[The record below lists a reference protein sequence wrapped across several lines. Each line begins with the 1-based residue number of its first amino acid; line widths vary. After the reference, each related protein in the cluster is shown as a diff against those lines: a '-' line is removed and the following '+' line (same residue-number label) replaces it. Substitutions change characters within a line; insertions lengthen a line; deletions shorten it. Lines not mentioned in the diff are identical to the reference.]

1 MSSDDE
7 CLSQRTAFHTAGS
20 NKVRDFLRF
29 SQNDLDDLQPI
40 EVKKQSLARVAQLL
54 GAAGQETE
62 NGDRPEQDNEFEGDE
77 IDDDLVFSTVPQRSF
92 NAPTTQ
98 IHFDEIDDDEMR
110 RFAES
115 FEQEQ
120 QDTKPDENDSLDMDD
135 DQHCHDR
142 PSNIRTP
149 TKSTEQQKGI
159 SIGDI
164 DALLND
170 DDGNNDNND
179 DDQMEQQEQMSPV
192 FKKKA

>member
-1 MSSDDE
+1 MSSEDE

-20 NKVRDFLRF
+20 HKVRDFLLDTSF
-29 SQNDLDDLQPI
+29 SRNDFQPI
-40 EVKKQSLARVAQLL
+40 EVKQQSLARVAQIM
-54 GAAGQETE
+54 GAMGQETE

-92 NAPTTQ
+92 NPPTAQ

-120 QDTKPDENDSLDMDD
+120 QETKPTENDSLDMDD
-135 DQHCHDR
+135 DER
-142 PSNIRTP
+142 PTNKRTP
-149 TKSTEQQKGI
+149 IKSTEQQKGI
-159 SIGDI
+159 SIEDI

-170 DDGNNDNND
+170 DEDIGNDDDDDD

-192 FKKKA
+192 FKKKT

>member
-1 MSSDDE
+1 MSSEDE

-20 NKVRDFLRF
+20 HKVRLYSSF
-29 SQNDLDDLQPI
+29 SLNDLDDLQPI
-40 EVKKQSLARVAQLL
+40 EVKQQSLARVAQIL
-54 GAAGQETE
+54 GAVGQETE

-92 NAPTTQ
+92 NPSTAQ

-120 QDTKPDENDSLDMDD
+120 QETKPDENDSLDMDD
-135 DQHCHDR
+135 DQHCQER
-142 PSNIRTP
+142 PSNMRTP
-149 TKSTEQQKGI
+149 IKSTEQQKGI
-159 SIGDI
+159 SIEDI

-170 DDGNNDNND
+170 DDDDKGND
-179 DDQMEQQEQMSPV
+179 DNQMEQQEQMSPV